1 MEVTAAYGI
10 ISRYGDDLGKVW
22 EDSALYKEKM
32 DAAKEA
38 IKKEFPDAQI
48 TEARTIYKTK

>member
-1 MEVTAAYGI
+1 MEVIAAYGI